1 MRFCTK
7 YDVFVSRVCIIAF
20 LGYNISKEGT
30 VMKINEYLKIRRK
43 EMNLTLLDVAKVCG
57 VSEATVVG
65 I

>member
-1 MRFCTK
+1 
-7 YDVFVSRVCIIAF
+7 
-20 LGYNISKEGT
+20 
-30 VMKINEYLKIRRK
+30 MKINEYLKIRRK